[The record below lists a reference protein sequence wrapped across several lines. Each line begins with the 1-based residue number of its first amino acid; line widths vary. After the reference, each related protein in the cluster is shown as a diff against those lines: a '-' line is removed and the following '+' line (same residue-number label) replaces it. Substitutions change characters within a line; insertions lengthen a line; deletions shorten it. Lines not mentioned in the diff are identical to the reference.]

1 MGRAVFDAGEPLRR
15 AILIAGRPLSMTAM
29 DGAGRCEASDPFLTG
44 AHPQP
49 CPAIPRAR
57 T

>member
-1 MGRAVFDAGEPLRR
+1 MGRAVFDAGEPLTR

-29 DGAGRCEASDPFLTG
+29 AGDGRCEASGPFLTG

-49 CPAIPRAR
+49 SPAIARAR